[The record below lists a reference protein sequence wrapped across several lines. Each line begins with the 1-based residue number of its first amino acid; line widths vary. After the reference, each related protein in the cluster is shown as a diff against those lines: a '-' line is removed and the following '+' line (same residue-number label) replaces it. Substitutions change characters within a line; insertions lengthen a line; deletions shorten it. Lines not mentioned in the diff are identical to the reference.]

1 MSDEEFFTITL
12 PTLMSKEQMS
22 PLKSEMLTSPSVVA
36 DLILPFIFFN
46 FVIPL
51 SLLVKILASLWII
64 SISPLITFNSI
75 FPFVL
80 FR

>member
-1 MSDEEFFTITL
+1 MSTV
-12 PTLMSKEQMS
+12 QMS
-22 PLKSEMLTSPSVVA
+22 PLKLEMLTSPSVVA